1 MRGDEGEALAGGMLS
16 GGESEPRPEG
26 GEGLN
31 HVALWDIGPG
41 REGSKCRGLQTGSC
55 QRPVWADRVDGGS
68 SVGQQ
73 RGR

>member
-16 GGESEPRPEG
+16 GGESEPSPEG

-41 REGSKCRGLQTGSC
+41 REAASAGVCGRARAKGQCGQTG
-55 QRPVWADRVDGGS
+55 
-68 SVGQQ
+68 
-73 RGR
+73 